1 MADNLLIL
9 KEGGNP
15 AMIGQVAQSDANR
28 FNFKIVGNNPA
39 DPGLAF
45 TKR

>member
-15 AMIGQVAQSDANR
+15 AMLGQVVQLDANR
-28 FNFKIVGNNPA
+28 FNFKMVGNNPA
-39 DPGLAF
+39 DPGLDF
-45 TKR
+45 VKR